1 MTVISPY
8 HRLEKKKR
16 KNNTSKSGDHA
27 SQWVF
32 FKRGHEPYGFLAANV
47 PIVRGKKKKRMR
59 RRAILTPSEFVVVL
73 TGFLA
78 TFSPITRKF
87 VT

>member
-1 MTVISPY
+1 MTVISLY
-8 HRLEKKKR
+8 HCLEKK

-27 SQWVF
+27 SKWVF
-32 FKRGHEPYGFLAANV
+32 FKRGHEPYEFLAANV
-47 PIVRGKKKKRMR
+47 PIVRGKKKRMR
-59 RRAILTPSEFVVVL
+59 RRTILTPSESVVVL

>member
-8 HRLEKKKR
+8 HRLEKKK

-47 PIVRGKKKKRMR
+47 PIVRGKKKKDATTRNIDPFGIR
-59 RRAILTPSEFVVVL
+59 RRSNGVFGYFFTNNAEVCH
-73 TGFLA
+73 
-78 TFSPITRKF
+78 IT
-87 VT
+87 